1 MTTLRLSQVR
11 FSVTGSCARA
21 RQKLLTKSLPRVA
34 RMSAKTAR
42 AAGESSSSLSSLTVA
57 MRGLQGKGSSE
68 ALGAER
74 RGVHQRRL
82 ARHHLRQQPA
92 ADRTQREPPML
103 VAEVEPEALQ
113 TRRWADDRQHVG
125 PAGPSSEPG
134 LVVAP
139 REFRSGRESQA
150 ARHRRD
156 EIALFEIE
164 HGTAEPGVAARR
176 IVHVIAALDP
186 ER

>member
-1 MTTLRLSQVR
+1 
-11 FSVTGSCARA
+11 
-21 RQKLLTKSLPRVA
+21 
-34 RMSAKTAR
+34 
-42 AAGESSSSLSSLTVA
+42 
-57 MRGLQGKGSSE
+57 
-68 ALGAER
+68 
-74 RGVHQRRL
+74 
-82 ARHHLRQQPA
+82 
-92 ADRTQREPPML
+92 ML

-125 PAGPSSEPG
+125 QAGPSSEPG
-134 LVVAP
+134 LGVAALGEREHFAAERLEPVEMRRRWRVVAP

-176 IVHVIAALDP
+176 IVHVIAALDA
-186 ER
+186 ERQTKPQRTHQLAGPGPQRDDRLARRKRPLLSGHDPAGARDAERTRIAFE

>member
-42 AAGESSSSLSSLTVA
+42 ASGESSSSLSSLTVA

-74 RGVHQRRL
+74 RGIDDGRF
-82 ARHHLRQQPA
+82 ARHHLRQQPT
-92 ADRTQREPPML
+92 ADRTQREPPIL
-103 VAEVEPEALQ
+103 VAEVEPKPLQ
-113 TRRWADDRQHVG
+113 TRRGADDRHHVG
-125 PAGPSSEPG
+125 QAWPASEPR
-134 LVVAP
+134 L
-139 REFRSGRESQA
+139 
-150 ARHRRD
+150 D
-156 EIALFEIE
+156 
-164 HGTAEPGVAARR
+164 VAA
-176 IVHVIAALDP
+176 LG
-186 ER
+186 EREHFAGERLAPG